1 MVGEMSQETQK
12 PALIL
17 FAEDEY
23 YNYLVVYKMLKYLNV
38 EVIHVEN
45 GAEAVRVFK
54 ENPDIRLVLM
64 DIKMSGMNGLDATR
78 EIKKIRPE
86 VPVIAVTAYALSGD
100 REDILAAGCNDY
112 LAKPIKMEE
121 LHEMVNKF
129 LQASV

>member
-12 PALIL
+12 PALVL

-23 YNYLVVYKMLKYLNV
+23 YNYLVVFKMLKYLNV

-129 LQASV
+129 LQAPV

>member
-129 LQASV
+129 LQAPV

>member
-23 YNYLVVYKMLKYLNV
+23 YNYLVVFKMLKYLNV

-129 LQASV
+129 LQAPV